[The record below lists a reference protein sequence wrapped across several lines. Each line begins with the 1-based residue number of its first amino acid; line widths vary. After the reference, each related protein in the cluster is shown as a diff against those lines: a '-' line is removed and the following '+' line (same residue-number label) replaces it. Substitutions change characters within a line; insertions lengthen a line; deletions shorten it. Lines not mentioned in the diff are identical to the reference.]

1 MTTDIAVASNGTL
14 ALTGDQIEWTPVQRA
29 ALAHLGID
37 KAPHADQQ
45 VFMHVAQRVGLD
57 PFAKQIWM
65 IPRGG
70 KWTIQTAIDG
80 FRLIADRRPEYAGQ
94 VGPQWCGD
102 DGVWREFWASKTP
115 PVAARVG
122 ILRRDWAEPVWGV
135 AMFAEFTAN
144 NQMWREKGAHQLA
157 KCAEALAIRKAF
169 PNDLSGLYTDDEMAS
184 AGERGRGRRGVVV
197 EQDAQP
203 VTAAELTGQPSR
215 DWDGEVSAAIRDM
228 DLDTLRDLYRQAKGH
243 DDVRE
248 RIAASVEAIKQA
260 QEDGPGEPVDAE
272 IVDEPA
278 PQPEPTADDAAT
290 GDEFFRHPGED
301 QP

>member
-1 MTTDIAVASNGTL
+1 MTSTDVAVASGGTL
-14 ALTGDQIEWTPVQRA
+14 ALAGDQVDWTPVQRA

-37 KAPHADQQ
+37 KAPAPDQK
-45 VFMHVAQRVGLD
+45 VFLHVAQRVGLD

-80 FRLIADRRPEYAGQ
+80 FRLIADRRPDYAGQ

-122 ILRRDWAEPVWGV
+122 VLRRDWAEPVWGV

-169 PNDLSGLYTDDEMAS
+169 PQELSGLYTDDELH
-184 AGERGRGRRGVVV
+184 AGTRAAGRV
-197 EQDAQP
+197 QAAAAP
-203 VTAAELTGQPSR
+203 VTAAELTGAPVTPS
-215 DWDGEVSAAIRDM
+215 
-228 DLDTLRDLYRQAKGH
+228 
-243 DDVRE
+243 
-248 RIAASVEAIKQA
+248 A
-260 QEDGPGEPVDAE
+260 QGATDRMSTQQQGLLFKLLAEAE
-272 IVDEPA
+272 IEDRKEWA
-278 PQPEPTADDAAT
+278 SGILGREISSYGQLGQGDAAT
-290 GDEFFRHPGED
+290 LIDHLQEGLAALAGEGAD
-301 QP
+301 R